1 MEVAL
6 TVAPNFAVDSISDE
20 SLDGQV
26 CLKLPEMSHDEFPTV
41 SILTPTGNR
50 PHFVSLMFRNWNAID
65 YPKDKLEWIIVDDG
79 ESPMLPG
86 KPTDPR
92 IKYVFT
98 SKRNTLGKKRNF
110 AACLA
115 SGEYLVHMDDDDFY
129 PAESVVARIKVL
141 LVYKKDCVGCN
152 KTLCYDLLRDQTF
165 EAFDAGPDGK
175 PCTISESTLAYS
187 KKFFKEKQ
195 FRNEDTQAECLEFI
209 RGRYDRVI
217 TIPYVFVVTQLTHG
231 KNTIRRFVT
240 QTTHH
245 TTQFLK
251 RVSFMDQQ
259 LLISIRAAII
269 AEIPQWKQAISA
281 VQKWMNAQAKGE
293 LDVRRLNRSISELP
307 EELWTNPMILN
318 FRRGYQQ
325 KSSSTGRDLVWY
337 CGPGQYFQFTNKWN
351 GRSGDVGGSEESV
364 INMAKGLA
372 KRKWNVTVYCVTD
385 AKRIVDGVWY
395 IPYWEWLPLD
405 RQDVT
410 IIWRDPS
417 ILQDQRVNSG
427 KIILDLHDVI
437 DPKWITKEISEQL
450 TYICVKSKFHA
461 STVNFAEGCAKRK
474 IIPNGIHV
482 ADFACSVEEK
492 RSNIIINTS
501 SPDRSLRALLRALPI
516 IRREIPNAEIHWAYG
531 FRNGIQ
537 EGGMEA
543 DSRKYVTDWVTE
555 TKEIMANTEG
565 FVDLGRLSQTD
576 ICGLYRKAKVF
587 AYGTRFPEI
596 DCISMTKALAAG
608 CIPVVTN
615 TAALGEKIENC
626 NSIAF
631 DAQRRPA
638 SDNEIDY
645 SIEPGEIFDE
655 WVRGIISALST
666 PVDRSEAS
674 TPVDRNGKA
683 VSTRCDIRKYDYEVV
698 LDSFV
703 SLFDASRQMDRR
715 EQPER
720 SSAATEG
727 RKFAPERSSASKVP
741 SAAPPLR
748 L

>member
-1 MEVAL
+1 ME
-6 TVAPNFAVDSISDE
+6 TIETFGKIHSDE
-20 SLDGQV
+20 VRLD
-26 CLKLPEMSHDEFPTV
+26 LPEMSDDELPTV

-50 PHFVSLMFRNWNAID
+50 PHFVRLMFRNWNAID
-65 YPKDKLEWIIVDDG
+65 YPKNKLEWVIVDDG
-79 ESPMLPG
+79 DVPMLSG
-86 KPTDPR
+86 KPADPR
-92 IKYVFT
+92 IKYIFT
-98 SKRNTLGKKRNF
+98 NRRLPLGKKRNF
-110 AACLA
+110 TACLA

-129 PAESVVARIKVL
+129 PAESVIARIKVL
-141 LVYKKDCVGCN
+141 LVSKKNCVGCN

-165 EAFDAGPDGK
+165 EAFDMGPNGN

-209 RGRYDRVI
+209 KDRYDQVI

-231 KNTIRRFVT
+231 KNTIKRFVT
-240 QTTHH
+240 QSTHH

-281 VQKWMNAQAKGE
+281 VQKWMNAQANGN
-293 LDVRRLNRSISELP
+293 LDVKKLNRSISELP

-325 KSSSTGRDLVWY
+325 KNTSTGRDLVWY
-337 CGPGQYFQFTNKWN
+337 CGPGQHFQFTNKWN
-351 GRSGDVGGSEESV
+351 GRSTDIGGSEESV
-364 INMAKGLA
+364 INMAKRLA

-385 AKRIVDGVWY
+385 AKRLIDGVWY

-437 DPKWITKEISEQL
+437 DPKWITKEINEQL
-450 TYICVKSKFHA
+450 TYIYVKSKFHA
-461 STVNFAEGCAKRK
+461 SLFTAEPQSAEKLK

-482 ADFACSVEEK
+482 ADFAADEK
-492 RSNIIINTS
+492 RGHIIVNTS
-501 SPDRSLRALLRALPI
+501 SPDRSLRALLHALPI
-516 IRREIPNAEIHWAYG
+516 IRREIPDAEIHWAYG

-543 DSRKYVTDWVTE
+543 DTRKYVTDWVAE
-555 TKEIMANTEG
+555 TKQLIANTDG
-565 FVDLGRLSQTD
+565 FVDHGRLSQTE

-615 TAALGEKIENC
+615 TAALGEKSEDC
-626 NSIAF
+626 VSIPCS
-631 DAQRRPA
+631 PA
-638 SDNEIDY
+638 SATGTGIDY

-655 WVRGIISALST
+655 WVKNIIHALRKT
-666 PVDRSEAS
+666 NDTTAICAEYDLRSRRRHFQWYDAKRRVGQRS
-674 TPVDRNGKA
+674 
-683 VSTRCDIRKYDYEVV
+683 YDYEVV
-698 LDSFV
+698 LDEFV
-703 SLFDASRQMDRR
+703 HLLS
-715 EQPER
+715 
-720 SSAATEG
+720 
-727 RKFAPERSSASKVP
+727 
-741 SAAPPLR
+741 
-748 L
+748 

>member
-1 MEVAL
+1 METIDTLPSAEGSAGSNEIRL
-6 TVAPNFAVDSISDE
+6 E
-20 SLDGQV
+20 
-26 CLKLPEMSHDEFPTV
+26 LPEMSDDEFPTV

-50 PHFVSLMFRNWNAID
+50 PHFVRLMFRNWNMID
-65 YPKDKLEWIIVDDG
+65 YPKNKLEWIIVDDG
-79 ESPMLPG
+79 DTPMLPE
-86 KPTDPR
+86 KPADPR
-92 IKYVFT
+92 IKYIYT
-98 SKRNTLGKKRNF
+98 NRRLPLGKKRNF
-110 AACLA
+110 TACLA

-129 PAESVVARIKVL
+129 PAESVIARIKVL
-141 LVYKKDCVGCN
+141 LVSKKDCVGCN

-165 EAFDAGPDGK
+165 EAFDMGPGGK

-209 RGRYDRVI
+209 KDRYDRVI

-231 KNTIRRFVT
+231 NNTIRRFVT
-240 QTTHH
+240 QSTHH

-251 RVSFMDQQ
+251 RVSFLDQQ
-259 LLISIRAAII
+259 LIISIRAAII
-269 AEIPQWKQAISA
+269 AEIPQWKQAISV
-281 VQKWMNAQAKGE
+281 VQNWMNSQAQGE
-293 LDVRRLNRSISELP
+293 LDARKLNRSISELP

-318 FRRGYQQ
+318 FRRGYQ
-325 KSSSTGRDLVWY
+325 KKNTSTGKDLVWY
-337 CGPGQYFQFTNKWN
+337 CGPGQHFQFTNKWN
-351 GRSGDVGGSEESV
+351 GRSDNVGGSEESV

-385 AKRIVDGVWY
+385 VKRIIDGVWY

-417 ILQDQRVNSG
+417 ILQDQQVNSG
-427 KIILDLHDVI
+427 RIILDLHDVI
-437 DPKWITKEISEQL
+437 DPDWITKEICGQL

-461 STVNFAEGCAKRK
+461 SLFKGRFATKLK

-482 ADFACSVEEK
+482 ADYNTAELPDRVEP
-492 RSNIIINTS
+492 IIINTS

-516 IRREIPNAEIHWAYG
+516 IRREIPDAEIHWAYG

-543 DSRKYVTDWVTE
+543 DSRKYVTDWVAE
-555 TKEIMANTEG
+555 TKQLMADTEG
-565 FVDLGRLSQTD
+565 FIDLGRLSQTE

-615 TAALGEKIENC
+615 TAALGEKIEDC
-626 NSIAF
+626 VSIECP
-631 DAQRRPA
+631 PA
-638 SDNEIDY
+638 SAMGARIDY

-655 WVRGIISALST
+655 WVGGIIHACKQAS
-666 PVDRSEAS
+666 PAS
-674 TPVDRNGKA
+674 TERRVDWR
-683 VSTRCDIRKYDYEVV
+683 SYDYDVV
-698 LDSFV
+698 LDEFV
-703 SLFDASRQMDRR
+703 AKLLAL
-715 EQPER
+715 
-720 SSAATEG
+720 A
-727 RKFAPERSSASKVP
+727 
-741 SAAPPLR
+741 
-748 L
+748 

>member
-6 TVAPNFAVDSISDE
+6 TVAPNFAIDSISDE

-209 RGRYDRVI
+209 RDRYDRVI

-251 RVSFMDQQ
+251 RVSFKDQQ

-325 KSSSTGRDLVWY
+325 KNSSTGRDLVWY

-372 KRKWNVTVYCVTD
+372 KRKWNVAVYCVTD

-461 STVNFAEGCAKRK
+461 STVNSEIGAPFARSANIIK

-482 ADFACSVEEK
+482 ADFACSGEEK
-492 RSNIIINTS
+492 KSNIIINTS
-501 SPDRSLRALLRALPI
+501 SPDRSLRALLRALPV

-543 DSRKYVTDWVTE
+543 DSRKYVTDWVAE

-666 PVDRSEAS
+666 PEGVEGYGFAVSTPEGVEGYGFAVSTPEGAEGYGFAVS
-674 TPVDRNGKA
+674 TPVDRNEA
-683 VSTRCDIRKYDYEVV
+683 STRCDIRKYDYEVV

-703 SLFDASRQMDRR
+703 NLIHN
-715 EQPER
+715 
-720 SSAATEG
+720 
-727 RKFAPERSSASKVP
+727 
-741 SAAPPLR
+741 
-748 L
+748 